1 MRPIPN
7 KLKHEGMVKFA
18 NSFIFFLLFIFVYS
32 NSNAQVK
39 CSNKQLTELVS
50 LLPDIRLDQGFTGEV
65 IVPIVSKEKPVIVQ
79 RGNDGVINH
88 LGIKFFNRDII
99 QKHPSPIYHFVERYF
114 LELMLMPSQEEITS
128 KMKLE
133 HVTITSEMF
142 SLKSLKKGLQEI
154 VAAVSHDLSV
164 YITSNNNRYS
174 VSCLNDNKLLA
185 KITFPVRY
193 ELITGFTKLEA
204 ENSVYPELLMV
215 GKQTYEPL
223 TNEYMSTY
231 KENMYCANED
241 YYVAEDIISTTYYNK
256 VDEKYIPIYS
266 SDYLKES
273 VYNLFNSG
281 YDWGVE
287 ADIEQDLYGNKKN
300 HFTVPLAQLANF
312 LKSKNCS
319 LYTGVRKYDKSNIE
333 GVLMAVNMELGYQHI
348 MMFTLEKSMI
358 DNQKGGKVKIKMYS
372 YVPIHNISSIL

>member
-1 MRPIPN
+1 MRLIPN
-7 KLKHEGMVKFA
+7 KLKHEGMVNFA
-18 NSFIFFLLFIFVYS
+18 NSFIFFLLFIFAFS

-39 CSNKQLTELVS
+39 CSNKQLTELVG

-133 HVTITSEMF
+133 HVTITSEIF

-154 VAAVSHDLSV
+154 VATVSHDLSV

-185 KITFPVRY
+185 KISFPVRY

-204 ENSVYPELLMV
+204 ENSVYPELLMA
-215 GKQTYEPL
+215 GKQEYEPL
-223 TNEYMSTY
+223 TIEYMSTY
-231 KENMYCANED
+231 KENMFCANED

-256 VDEKYIPIYS
+256 VNEEYIPIYS